1 MARILLLVAL
11 AFGGWQA
18 TQATAPPAKP
28 ADSKPAT
35 PQTPP
40 APKPGSIDLMVT
52 GPAGALL
59 ADATVRAEGPSS
71 RQGTTGQDGHVVLSN
86 LNAGTYRCRIERDGY
101 ITLEKEVVVK
111 AATKSGTEAALT
123 AAPPPPPPPA
133 PVAPP
138 PAAMPVLKPGPPVVV
153 SLTDQMADDL
163 VKSKDPI
170 AEHSLGCSGAT
181 SAKLIRVKDVLPAHT
196 HADADEVI
204 YLITGDA
211 TLQMGGKDSMVG
223 AGWMGLVP
231 RGTSH
236 TLTRRG
242 TKVVLMLSVQSGP
255 ACAVMSAASD
265 K

>member
-1 MARILLLVAL
+1 
-11 AFGGWQA
+11 
-18 TQATAPPAKP
+18 
-28 ADSKPAT
+28 
-35 PQTPP
+35 
-40 APKPGSIDLMVT
+40 
-52 GPAGALL
+52 
-59 ADATVRAEGPSS
+59 
-71 RQGTTGQDGHVVLSN
+71 VLSN